1 MGRLTVLGCKC
12 KVDGRCERQV
22 WESDMSLFV
31 EEVCFI
37 PHQEE
42 VCNAGS
48 FSCLDRSGGCQIKQ
62 PISPIQQ
69 ECLYL

>member
-1 MGRLTVLGCKC
+1 MGRLTVFGCKC

-22 WESDMSLFV
+22 WESDMSLFI

-48 FSCLDRSGGCQIKQ
+48 FSCV
-62 PISPIQQ
+62 
-69 ECLYL
+69 